1 MKKLIIVLFLSF
13 GMMACGGGGGGG
25 GGGGAEQA
33 TPDIDVEEPEASN
46 DSDNNQQETDVTSL
60 SIDPNYNIV
69 SEQITSYS
77 YSSSGADCD
86 LVVYKVPY
94 QKTGVYIEDVSD
106 ILEELDSVT
115 NCEIT
120 NRKLSV
126 SSTTMELCISKNN
139 APCLVVEL

>member
-13 GMMACGGGGGGG
+13 GMMACGGGGG

-46 DSDNNQQETDVTSL
+46 DSDNNQQQETDVTSL